1 MPAQRRVDVADLR
14 FAGIEVGREQSA
26 LSGVHADTAAAI
38 AAAHSGWVGSSA
50 AALAQATARWNVM
63 STIHTAAVGSH
74 GGHMHGAAI
83 AFADTEDRNA
93 EAVGDVDAGAP
104 DPTL

>member
-1 MPAQRRVDVADLR
+1 
-14 FAGIEVGREQSA
+14 
-26 LSGVHADTAAAI
+26 
-38 AAAHSGWVGSSA
+38 
-50 AALAQATARWNVM
+50 M

-74 GGHMHGAAI
+74 GGHMQGAAI

-93 EAVGDVDAGAP
+93 EAVGDVGAAAA